1 MEDSDFKFTR
11 RRLPHIQIGG
21 SVYFITFRKNEGALN
36 RQARKIVLNHIKVGD
51 PEFYNL
57 WAVTVMP
64 DHVHIILQPQEGTTL
79 SRIMKGIKGASAR
92 KINKAFGTTGS
103 IWRDES
109 FDRIIR
115 TEEDLLEKMNYMYM
129 NSTKNG
135 HTDDP
140 DNWDGW
146 YCDYGGY
153 INQ

>member
-1 MEDSDFKFTR
+1 MDDNDFKFTR
-11 RRLPHIQIGG
+11 RRLPHIQITG
-21 SVYFITFRKNEGALN
+21 SVYFITFRKEKGVLSK
-36 RQARKIVLNHIKVGD
+36 RVRRIVLSHIKAGD

-64 DHVHIILQPQEGTTL
+64 DHVHVILKPQEGITL
-79 SRIMKGIKGASAR
+79 SRVMKGIKGASAR
-92 KINKAFGTTGS
+92 KINKAFGTVGS

-109 FDRIIR
+109 FDRVIR

-129 NSTKNG
+129 NPVKRG
-135 HTDDP
+135 LIGDP
-140 DNWDGW
+140 EEWEGW